1 MVMSCA
7 KRFSSQELEVVS
19 MAKKMPRQAPHLRVR
34 IEPKLLAKL
43 EKSREKNA
51 HTLTGEI
58 VTRLEQSYEADEQAT
73 IAEQFTDL
81 RQRLEESRA
90 LIEKERSE
98 LKAQGN
104 DFKAELAKLRKDS
117 EAEGAE
123 LVKQLQELE
132 REAVATKR
140 SAALVDILLGE
151 NQASREILREIALL
165 LANTPDWAATRSNV
179 EQMATTVRA
188 VFQNRHSQ

>member
-1 MVMSCA
+1 MYRPQHTRLFSCSLVPYRVGTFLFLMVMSCA

-81 RQRLEESRA
+81 RQRLEV
-90 LIEKERSE
+90 LIWLFSSTTNRFSFS
-98 LKAQGN
+98 A
-104 DFKAELAKLRKDS
+104 S
-117 EAEGAE
+117 
-123 LVKQLQELE
+123 LQEPPQ
-132 REAVATKR
+132 KR
-140 SAALVDILLGE
+140 VGAC
-151 NQASREILREIALL
+151 
-165 LANTPDWAATRSNV
+165 
-179 EQMATTVRA
+179 RA
-188 VFQNRHSQ
+188 